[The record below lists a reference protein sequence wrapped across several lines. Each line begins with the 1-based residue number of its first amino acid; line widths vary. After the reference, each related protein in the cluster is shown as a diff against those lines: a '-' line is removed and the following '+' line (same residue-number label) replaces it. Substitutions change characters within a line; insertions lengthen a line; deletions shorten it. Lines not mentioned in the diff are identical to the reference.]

1 MDDETRQE
9 LWIPPQSSIPA
20 EYQLLETL
28 GYGAEGI
35 VYHAWHKQMHR
46 HSCDPSYVS
55 LEQCEQGVLDARSDL
70 YSLTC
75 VLYECASGHTES
87 KLVSEIQ
94 EAKPLTTMIC
104 A

>member
-55 LEQCEQGVLDARSDL
+55 PEQCEQGVLDARAKANGRSKAVA
-70 YSLTC
+70 SLIPQLLIR
-75 VLYECASGHTES
+75 V
-87 KLVSEIQ
+87 
-94 EAKPLTTMIC
+94 
-104 A
+104 